1 MCRRTGRWRSG
12 SDGGRIKKWNRLI
25 LESLC
30 RSSWWGW
37 LCWACVWPLPRPLE
51 NKIDPLI
58 KRFDEQ
64 KGIID
69 SYVQRERDWKKNKIL
84 LGKEIAALEKK
95 LNKKGNHE

>member
-1 MCRRTGRWRSG
+1 M
-12 SDGGRIKKWNRLI
+12 SDENNFSIED
-25 LESLC
+25 LEK
-30 RSSWWGW
+30 
-37 LCWACVWPLPRPLE
+37 
-51 NKIDPLI
+51 KIDLLI

-95 LNKKGNHE
+95 LNKKR